1 MNIPD
6 LHKIHLFVTVARL
19 GSFTRA
25 AEQLHMTQPTVSQQI
40 AVLEQMLGTPLIE
53 RSTRSLR
60 LTEAGQ
66 ALYDYAEKLLALA
79 DETVNAVH
87 VAAGIAVQ
95 TLKLGVGPTLATYLL
110 PDVLSRYR
118 KRYPTH
124 RLRLTVR
131 NTTDLL
137 DMLTRGDIDLGLV
150 GSPVDHPEVSV
161 EAFMPDRL
169 VVIVAR
175 GDEWSSRASVHLN
188 ELHDRVFLTRE
199 PGSAL
204 HTRVSRLMGAENLRG
219 ESVIILGETEAIK
232 RSVELGLGVALVQ
245 GIAIE
250 RETATGTLRAI
261 PLAGADDSYSYL
273 IAQRK
278 RGTLNKATAAFV
290 GLLKKTAT

>member
-19 GSFTRA
+19 RSFTRA

-40 AVLEQMLGTPLIE
+40 AVLEQLLGTPLIE

-66 ALYDYAEKLLALA
+66 VLFDYGEKLLALA
-79 DETVNAVH
+79 DETVSAVQ

-118 KRYPTH
+118 KRDPHY
-124 RLRLTVR
+124 RIRLTVR

-137 DMLTRGDIDLGLV
+137 DMLTRGDIDVGLV
-150 GSPVDHPEVSV
+150 GSPVDHPDVTV

-169 VVIVAR
+169 VVIVAA
-175 GDEWSSRASVHLN
+175 GDEWVGRTSVHLD
-188 ELHDRVFLTRE
+188 ELRERVFLTRE

-204 HTRVSRLMGAENLRG
+204 HTRVSRLMGAESLRA

-245 GIAIE
+245 GIAIA
-250 RETATGTLRAI
+250 RETAAGTLKAI

-273 IAQRK
+273 IARRK
-278 RGTLNKATAAFV
+278 RGSLNKAAASFV
-290 GLLKKTAT
+290 ALLVKP

>member
-6 LHKIHLFVTVARL
+6 LHKIHLFITVARL

-25 AEQLHMTQPTVSQQI
+25 AEHLHMTQPTVSQQI
-40 AVLEQMLGTPLIE
+40 AVLEQVLGTSLIE

-66 ALYDYAEKLLALA
+66 VLFDYGEKLIALA
-79 DETVNAVH
+79 DETVNSVH

-118 KRYPTH
+118 ERFPTN
-124 RLRLTVR
+124 RIRLTVR

-150 GSPVDHPEVSV
+150 GSPVEHPDVTV
-161 EAFMPDRL
+161 EPFLPDRL
-169 VVIVAR
+169 MVIIAPN
-175 GDEWSSRASVHLN
+175 DEWANRDAVQLDELRA
-188 ELHDRVFLTRE
+188 RVFLTRE

-204 HTRVSRLMGAENLRG
+204 HTRVSRLMGAESLRG
-219 ESVIILGETEAIK
+219 DSVIILGETEAIK

-245 GIAIE
+245 GIAIR
-250 RETATGTLRAI
+250 REVTTGMLKAI
-261 PLAGADDSYSYL
+261 PLSGADDSYHYL
-273 IAQRK
+273 IAQRR
-278 RGTLNKATAAFV
+278 RGTLNKASSAFIT
-290 GLLKKTAT
+290 LLKKS

>member
-40 AVLEQMLGTPLIE
+40 AVLEQVLGTPLIE

-60 LTEAGQ
+60 LTEAGKVLFDQ
-66 ALYDYAEKLLALA
+66 GEKLLSLA

-118 KRYPTH
+118 KVYPNH
-124 RLRLTVR
+124 HIRLTIR

-137 DMLTRGDIDLGLV
+137 DMLIRGDIDLGLV
-150 GSPVDHPEVSV
+150 GSPVDHQDVIV

-169 VVIVAR
+169 VVIVAP
-175 GDEWSSRASVHLN
+175 GDELAAQPAIGLDILR
-188 ELHDRVFLTRE
+188 DRIFLTRE

-204 HTRVSRLMGAENLRG
+204 HTRVSRLLGADSLRG
-219 ESVIILGETEAIK
+219 DSVIILGETEAIK
-232 RSVELGLGVALVQ
+232 RSVELGLGIALVQ
-245 GIAIE
+245 GIAIV
-250 RETATGTLRAI
+250 RETAAGTLKAI
-261 PLAGADDSYSYL
+261 PLAGADDSYNYL

-278 RGTLNKATAAFV
+278 RGTLNKATQGFV
-290 GLLKKTAT
+290 SILKKT

>member
-25 AEQLHMTQPTVSQQI
+25 AEHLHMTQPTVSQQI
-40 AVLEQMLGTPLIE
+40 AVLEQILGTSLIE

-66 ALYDYAEKLLALA
+66 VLFDYGERLIALA

-118 KRYPTH
+118 SSFPTN
-124 RLRLTVR
+124 RIRLTVR
-131 NTTDLL
+131 NTADLL

-150 GSPVDHPEVSV
+150 GSPVDHPDVTV
-161 EAFMPDRL
+161 EPFLPDRL
-169 VVIVAR
+169 VVIVAPT
-175 GDEWSSRASVHLN
+175 DEWAQRTAVHLD
-188 ELHDRVFLTRE
+188 ELHERVFLTRE

-204 HTRVSRLMGAENLRG
+204 HRRVSRLMGAESLRG
-219 ESVIILGETEAIK
+219 DSVIVLGETEAIK

-245 GIAIE
+245 GIAIV
-250 RETATGTLRAI
+250 REVTAGTLKAI
-261 PLAGADDSYSYL
+261 PLNGTDDSYSYL
-273 IAQRK
+273 IAQRR
-278 RGTLNKATAAFV
+278 RGTLNKAAASFV
-290 GLLKKTAT
+290 TLLKKP

>member
-19 GSFTRA
+19 RSFTRA

-40 AVLEQMLGTPLIE
+40 AVLEQLLGTPLIE

-66 ALYDYAEKLLALA
+66 VLFDYGEKLLALA
-79 DETVNAVH
+79 DETVSAVQ

-118 KRYPTH
+118 KRDPHY
-124 RLRLTVR
+124 RIRLTVR

-137 DMLTRGDIDLGLV
+137 DMLTRGDIDVGLV
-150 GSPVDHPEVSV
+150 GSPVDHPDVTV

-169 VVIVAR
+169 VVIVAA
-175 GDEWSSRASVHLN
+175 GDEWVGRTSVHLD
-188 ELHDRVFLTRE
+188 ELRERVFLTRE

-204 HTRVSRLMGAENLRG
+204 HTRVSRLMGAESLRA

-245 GIAIE
+245 GIAIA
-250 RETATGTLRAI
+250 RETAAGTLKAI

-273 IAQRK
+273 IAR
-278 RGTLNKATAAFV
+278 RIAELG
-290 GLLKKTAT
+290 GD

>member
-40 AVLEQMLGTPLIE
+40 AVLEQVLGTPLIE

-66 ALYDYAEKLLALA
+66 VLFDQGEKLLSLA
-79 DETVNAVH
+79 DETVNAVQ

-118 KRYPTH
+118 KRFPNH
-124 RLRLTVR
+124 HIRLTVR

-137 DMLTRGDIDLGLV
+137 DMLIRGDIDLGLV
-150 GSPVDHPEVSV
+150 GSPVDHQDVTI
-161 EAFMPDRL
+161 EAFMSDRL
-169 VVIVAR
+169 VVIVAP
-175 GDEWSSRASVHLN
+175 GDELAAQPTVSLD
-188 ELHDRVFLTRE
+188 ELRDRIFLTRE

-204 HTRVSRLMGAENLRG
+204 HTRVSRLMGADSLRA
-219 ESVIILGETEAIK
+219 ETVIILGETEAIK

-245 GIAIE
+245 GIAIA
-250 RETATGTLRAI
+250 RETAAGNLKAI
-261 PLAGADDSYSYL
+261 PLTGGDDSYSYL

-278 RGTLNKATAAFV
+278 RGTLNQATKGF
-290 GLLKKTAT
+290 LSILKKT